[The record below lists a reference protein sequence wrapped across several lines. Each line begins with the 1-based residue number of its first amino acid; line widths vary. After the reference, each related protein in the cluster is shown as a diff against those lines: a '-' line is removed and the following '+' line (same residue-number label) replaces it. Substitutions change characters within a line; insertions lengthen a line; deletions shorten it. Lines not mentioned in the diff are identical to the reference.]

1 MEDRD
6 GKKPFVIPKTHT
18 SNNEIVITEKPDS
31 RNVIE
36 LFNDIKSCALEAHFD
51 FRQAF
56 CKSCDTIRN
65 QKLQKLYNE
74 KRMKMKK
81 DQDPIERF
89 GFHLITYRDVALNV
103 ANNGVQCEQL
113 FFPIEKYLGNPK
125 DGIHLSRRP
134 DVLLT
139 SSGAQGLYRFGL
151 LVCKILLGKGY
162 ATVPS
167 IDNKQLSAQL
177 HYDHHFCKIQAI
189 NKEQRHID
197 DLLANSLIFCYEHDN
212 FEPKPQPSQILP
224 IAILW
229 YDLNEKFS
237 PEFISTNVTK
247 TASKKESVHHNGNNN
262 SKKPPLKKK
271 PSNQSTKSI
280 PSHSNKSII
289 PLSTL
294 NSINRQDSS
303 QDKYTTE
310 IISNSNPHEFVALSQ
325 TKYPHHLLV
334 PYNRLHSKPSLSI
347 SPNADQ
353 QQQHTTTI
361 QQTTNIRD
369 PRLLRT
375 KHESSLTSLETIPL
389 SQQNFTYER
398 SSSSGSLSINSTKSS
413 LDNPLLITKSSS
425 LIKIPLNSSTSL
437 SDPRLKTVKN
447 TRNIF
452 YLELQAVKHALQQQK
467 RLNTYYDSKTDLTSK
482 TNYTVIPY
490 LTRQVSNDEYVRLL
504 NDDSNTHKFHR
515 HSNGIDY
522 SLLNVSVIDCL
533 NFGLVTST
541 INNHICIDLDKIE
554 NKLASEQIEMSND
567 LIQREKQINSQYIR
581 LRLREKRQRK
591 IQQQINERK
600 NQDKASRTSPL
611 PLPNSKLYLTTGR
624 QLLKEHKPTTK
635 SANTHVPSDLIDF
648 FSREY
653 KNETRP
659 HVKHIL
665 AEIVGIF
672 IEKYHNELNQKEQ
685 TKEQNEEKNHIAT
698 NESMTDDQTINF
710 VIDMDIESPSSQGL
724 YDHDERFRV
733 PTPPPPPPPPPPT
746 IPSIPET
753 IFTQPLTSFIFNHT
767 LSNESSEIFENI
779 HYNAL
784 CQKSIGEFSEQ
795 YQPNDIVLPDSN
807 AIKMSES
814 ELIPSEE
821 TVFKTCLGQFES
833 SSSSENNS
841 MVDNHSLPINKNIQ
855 QAENIPLSIIENCS
869 INTTN
874 DPSRSFDE
882 LVRLLTQ
889 EAYTSKSTSSIKN
902 QNNNNRSYNHR
913 HQREQQ
919 QRRRRS
925 FELNDNKTKKSLSN
939 RFNSRRLH
947 SPPSNN
953 RTRRSKSPHKKVSS
967 TRVVTLT
974 SNHSKVLHENQ
985 KKKRKA
991 GLGEEDDQQ
1000 DVRNEPTVKR
1010 IKIDQNSSTSTTT
1023 IKIQNSTETIE
1034 KDVGLKSIVTVPSIN
1049 NDHNHR
1055 HDLQERQRPA
1065 SSTPSTVD
1073 NTKRKSS
1080 HTRSKSK
1087 EKSPRSSTN
1096 SRSSPIKNSK
1106 VISKSNTDVKS
1117 SLKSS
1122 QRLSSNNHN
1131 RREPIETRDVKHP
1144 RERRRSPDLS
1154 NHKHK
1159 RYSNQSTD
1167 RLDLFNEISHR
1178 NTVSSTYRQRNIN
1191 DLIPLNHVNNFQ
1203 QQQPSSH
1210 KRFNY
1215 NHQSVAD
1222 HPRFTNPNLL
1232 VNSVPLMDFHY
1243 SKSSTHNRSI
1253 SPITNQDRNFN
1264 SSYYQHNSFD
1274 RFDSTRT
1281 RLVDFKSSDTIERL
1295 QKILENNPNGLFHN

>member
-6 GKKPFVIPKTHT
+6 GKKPFVIPKTRT
-18 SNNEIVITEKPDS
+18 SNKEIVITEKPDS

-51 FRQAF
+51 FRQTF

-74 KRMKMKK
+74 KRMTMKK

-113 FFPIEKYLGNPK
+113 FFPVEKYLGNPK
-125 DGIHLSRRP
+125 DGVHLSRRP

-151 LVCKILLGKGY
+151 LVCKVLLGRGY

-212 FEPKPQPSQILP
+212 FETKPQPSQILP

-237 PEFISTNVTK
+237 PEFISTNVIK
-247 TASKKESVHHNGNNN
+247 TASKKESARHNGNNN
-262 SKKPPLKKK
+262 SKKAPSKNK
-271 PSNQSTKSI
+271 PSDQSTKSI
-280 PSHSNKSII
+280 LSHSNESII

-294 NSINRQDSS
+294 NSVNRQDPS

-310 IISNSNPHEFVALSQ
+310 TISNSNRNEFVALSQ

-334 PYNRLHSKPSLSI
+334 PYNRLRSNPSLSI
-347 SPNADQ
+347 SPNTDQ
-353 QQQHTTTI
+353 QQTTSI
-361 QQTTNIRD
+361 QQITNIRD

-375 KHESSLTSLETIPL
+375 KRELSLTSLETIPL
-389 SQQNFTYER
+389 SQENFTYER
-398 SSSSGSLSINSTKSS
+398 SSSSGSLAINSTKSS
-413 LDNPLLITKSSS
+413 LDSPLLITKSSA
-425 LIKIPLNSSTSL
+425 LIEIPLNSFTSL
-437 SDPRLKTVKN
+437 IDPRLKTVKN

-467 RLNTYYDSKTDLTSK
+467 RLNTYYDSKTGLTSK
-482 TNYTVIPY
+482 TNYAVIPY

-515 HSNGIDY
+515 YSNRIDY

-541 INNHICIDLDKIE
+541 MNNHICIDLDKTE
-554 NKLASEQIEMSND
+554 NKLASEQIEISND

-600 NQDKASRTSPL
+600 NQDKSSRMSPL

-624 QLLKEHKPTTK
+624 QLLKEHKSTTK

-648 FSREY
+648 FSLEY

-665 AEIVGIF
+665 AELVGIF
-672 IEKYHNELNQKEQ
+672 IEKYHNELNQKEE
-685 TKEQNEEKNHIAT
+685 TKERNEEKNHIAT

-733 PTPPPPPPPPPPT
+733 PTPPQPPPPT
-746 IPSIPET
+746 IPSMPET
-753 IFTQPLTSFIFNHT
+753 IFTQPLASFIFNHT
-767 LSNESSEIFENI
+767 LSNESNKIFDNI
-779 HYNAL
+779 NYNAL
-784 CQKSIGEFSEQ
+784 CQKSIVEFKQQ
-795 YQPNDIVLPDSN
+795 YQPNDILLPDSN

-814 ELIPSEE
+814 KLIPSEE
-821 TVFKTCLGQFES
+821 TVFQTCLGQFELS

-841 MVDNHSLPINKNIQ
+841 IDNNHSLPINKNIQ
-855 QAENIPLSIIENCS
+855 QEENIPLSIIQNSS

-874 DPSRSFDE
+874 DPSRSLDE
-882 LVRLLTQ
+882 FVRLLTQ

-902 QNNNNRSYNHR
+902 QNNNNRSYNHAHHR

-919 QRRRRS
+919 RRRKRS
-925 FELNDNKTKKSLSN
+925 FQGNDNKTKKSLSN

-953 RTRRSKSPHKKVSS
+953 RTRRSKSPHKNVSS
-967 TRVVTLT
+967 TRIVTLT
-974 SNHSKVLHENQ
+974 ANSVHESQ
-985 KKKRKA
+985 EKKQKA
-991 GLGEEDDQQ
+991 GLGEEEDQQ
-1000 DVRNEPTVKR
+1000 DARDAPTVKR
-1010 IKIDQNSSTSTTT
+1010 IKIDQNSSTSNTT

-1034 KDVGLKSIVTVPSIN
+1034 KDIGLKSIVTVPSIN

-1055 HDLQERQRPA
+1055 HDLQEWQRPI

-1080 HTRSKSK
+1080 RTRSKSK
-1087 EKSPRSSTN
+1087 DKPPRSTTN
-1096 SRSSPIKNSK
+1096 SHSSSIKNSK
-1106 VISKSNTDVKS
+1106 VVSKSNTDVKS

-1122 QRLSSNNHN
+1122 RRLSSNNHN
-1131 RREPIETRDVKHP
+1131 RREPIETRDDKHP
-1144 RERRRSPDLS
+1144 CERRRSPDLS

-1159 RYSNQSTD
+1159 LYSSQSTD
-1167 RLDLFNEISHR
+1167 RLDLFSEISHQ

-1191 DLIPLNHVNNFQ
+1191 DLVPLNHVHNFQ
-1203 QQQPSSH
+1203 QQQQSSRH

-1222 HPRFTNPNLL
+1222 HPRFINPNVLA
-1232 VNSVPLMDFHY
+1232 NSVPLMDFHY
-1243 SKSSTHNRSI
+1243 SKSLTHNPSI
-1253 SPITNQDRNFN
+1253 SPMTNQDRNFN
-1264 SSYYQHNSFD
+1264 SSYYQQNSFD

-1281 RLVDFKSSDTIERL
+1281 RLVDLKSSDTIERL
-1295 QKILENNPNGLFHN
+1295 QKILENKSNGLFHN